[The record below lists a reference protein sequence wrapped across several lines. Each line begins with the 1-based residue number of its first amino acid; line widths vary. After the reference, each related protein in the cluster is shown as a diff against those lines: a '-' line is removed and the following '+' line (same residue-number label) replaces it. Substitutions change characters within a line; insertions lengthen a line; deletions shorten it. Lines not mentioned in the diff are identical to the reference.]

1 MLIEGGF
8 AWLPALMWRLDR
20 AWRRLRAEAPLLD
33 RPPSELIRER
43 FCVSTQPM
51 EETERPEQFPEL
63 LEQLDMDDRI
73 MFSTD
78 YPHWDFDAP
87 DMALPVRLP
96 AGAAAQDPARQRR
109 APVRARRARRCLSA
123 VARVV
128 VGSVERAAARARGAS
143 SRSTGRSIG
152 VFNVGGEYLAIRNR
166 CPHQGGPLC
175 EGVQLGELTSD
186 GPGDYRYDA
195 ARRDH
200 PLPVARLGVRPA
212 HGRVVVRPRAQARA
226 LLRRRG
232 ASTRPSSATRCRRG
246 PGMVRG
252 PYTAETVPV
261 AVEGRLV
268 VVDVGG

>member
-43 FCVSTQPM
+43 FYVSTQPM

-96 AGAAAQDPARQRR
+96 AGAADARS
-109 APVRARRARRCLSA
+109 C
-123 VARVV
+123 
-128 VGSVERAAARARGAS
+128 
-143 SRSTGRSIG
+143 T
-152 VFNVGGEYLAIRNR
+152 
-166 CPHQGGPLC
+166 
-175 EGVQLGELTSD
+175 TT
-186 GPGDYRYDA
+186 
-195 ARRDH
+195 
-200 PLPVARLGVRPA
+200 
-212 HGRVVVRPRAQARA
+212 PRACT
-226 LLRRRG
+226 G
-232 ASTRPSSATRCRRG
+232 SAC
-246 PGMVRG
+246 P
-252 PYTAETVPV
+252 PTA
-261 AVEGRLV
+261 
-268 VVDVGG
+268 GG